1 MNSEI
6 IPFTESAQAEL
17 KRLYDELQIGDIV
30 DALRNG
36 SLPEETQALIVPL
49 TTTIL
54 DLFGQG
60 TPTIGIDP
68 ISTLKS
74 ASRDINLSRIL
85 RERGIFRLFRLL
97 NTNDDHNVPLFHSLT
112 DPDTGAEFTR
122 REDMIGW
129 FCKSAKVSRSLVFMR
144 LGTIEKLLGLGWSLD
159 DCYHTLLTKE
169 YAIRE
174 TLLEVA
180 EWHSGEL
187 DYVDPGIAARL
198 AEKFLTGEE
207 QAQVFQLV
215 DIIAD
220 PAVDKEEKNDAQ
232 DRLTDAVRPAITK
245 LVQEVAAHDDVK
257 GAMEF
262 VRNDIAGKP
271 EISYSWDYE
280 RGELVQEVIIKGN
293 KDGDEYIK
301 EIKTNR
307 FVPEMPVVPQAR
319 LDLTTRLPIRN
330 RMKEL

>member
-1 MNSEI
+1 MKSDL
-6 IPFTESAQAEL
+6 IPFTESAQEEL
-17 KRLYDELQIGDIV
+17 KRLYEELQISDVV

-36 SLPEETQALIVPL
+36 DLPEETQALIVPL

-60 TPTIGIDP
+60 TPTIGMDP
-68 ISTLKS
+68 MSTLKS

-97 NTNDDHNVPLFHSLT
+97 NTNDDHNIPLFQSLT

-129 FCKSAKVSRSLVFMR
+129 FCKSARVSRSLVFMR

-174 TLLEVA
+174 NLLEVA

-187 DYVDPGIAARL
+187 DYVDPEIAARL
-198 AEKFLTGEE
+198 AEKFLTAE
-207 QAQVFQLV
+207 QREQVGQLIS
-215 DIIAD
+215 IIAD
-220 PAVDKEEKNDAQ
+220 PNLEVEERDEAQ

-280 RGELVQEVIIKGN
+280 RDELVQEIVVKGR
-293 KDGDEYIK
+293 KGGEEYVK
-301 EIKTNR
+301 EIITNR
-307 FVPEMPVVPQAR
+307 FVPELLVIPQAR
-319 LDLTTRLPIRN
+319 IDLTTRLAIKN